1 MENGACGVYI
11 LLTLHKGVNN
21 FCLVHPKATYVQV
34 IWQDAHKVFLVQ
46 YNTNIFSVLLL
57 CVT

>member
-1 MENGACGVYI
+1 MIFFLVY
-11 LLTLHKGVNN
+11 
-21 FCLVHPKATYVQV
+21 PKITYMQV

-46 YNTNIFSVLLL
+46 YNINIFSVLLL